1 MYYQAM
7 AIKRQWL
14 TGSVGACPL
23 IKQGERMMKKI
34 MVALLVLLAVACKEE
49 VKEVEVQVEE
59 TINEG
64 E

>member
-23 IKQGERMMKKI
+23 IKKGE
-34 MVALLVLLAVACKEE
+34 
-49 VKEVEVQVEE
+49 
-59 TINEG
+59 
-64 E
+64 